1 MIQNWNGQHKDF
13 TNRKSIQLP
22 DGGKDPIERICAA
35 YGFTS
40 RQALC
45 RHLDVSQSTM
55 ANRVTRGNFPAD
67 WVLICAMETGASLEW
82 LVYGRGE
89 APKLTNQNEN
99 NTQPSGPKQKTQLSY
114 EIIQNGVSHPQEPV
128 TISSEILPSMTKAP
142 RLVNADGMLWIIDD
156 FSGELVDGFWMIEMD
171 GVISIREMYRLPGG
185 KVRVENGKAS
195 FECSANDVKVMGKV
209 IGKTEFMD

>member
-1 MIQNWNGQHKDF
+1 MIQNWNNQQKDF

-22 DGGKDPIERICAA
+22 DGGKDPIERICYA

-82 LVYGRGE
+82 LVYGRGD
-89 APKLTNQNEN
+89 APILGTQNEN
-99 NTQPSGPKQKTQLSY
+99 ISDDDKPYIEVQLQY
-114 EIIQNGVSHPQEPV
+114 EIIQNGISHPQG
-128 TISSEILPSMTKAP
+128 TIKLSPDLLPSMTKNP
-142 RLVNADGMLWIIDD
+142 RLVNTDGVIWIIDD

-185 KVRVENGKAS
+185 KIRVENGKAS
-195 FECSANDVKVMGKV
+195 FECNASDVKALGKV